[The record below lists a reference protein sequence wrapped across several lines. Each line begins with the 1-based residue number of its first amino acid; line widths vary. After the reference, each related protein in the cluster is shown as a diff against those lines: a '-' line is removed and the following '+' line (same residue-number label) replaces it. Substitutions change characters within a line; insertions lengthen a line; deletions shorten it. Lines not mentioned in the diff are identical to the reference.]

1 MRSARA
7 TLLLALACSNDTP
20 VRSFCE
26 SVCDW
31 AVACAGTTR
40 GLADPS
46 GLTGQ
51 CLRATRAAD
60 PTCAQS
66 EAGTVE
72 EPTRSVV
79 EACTAELDDLTD
91 ELSCAGF
98 VGTFDEIT
106 TSTLPAQCAG
116 VSPTAADAYRE
127 AQIAVAESGVELCER
142 FVDTVCVEAEA
153 CILGYG
159 TFPKEAIDAV
169 GGTPADVCRLRMD
182 AFTDQCV
189 AEGWWQPAESFLEQN
204 AAREAARQCVPET
217 IALRDDDCDALIASP
232 AGLPAVCG
240 QALEPG
246 DLTTIGEILVQ
257 LEADYAP
264 YL

>member
-26 SVCDW
+26 SACDW

-40 GLADPS
+40 GLADPA
-46 GLTGQ
+46 GLTAQ
-51 CLRATRAAD
+51 CLNATRAAD
-60 PTCAQS
+60 PTCAQAES
-66 EAGTVE
+66 GTVE
-72 EPTRSVV
+72 EPARSIV

-116 VSPTAADAYRE
+116 VSPTAADAYRA
-127 AQIAVAESGVELCER
+127 AQTAVAETGLELCER
-142 FVDTVCVEAEA
+142 FEDTVCVEAEG

-159 TFPKEAIDAV
+159 TFPKEAIEAV
-169 GGTPADVCRLRMD
+169 GGTPSEVCRERMD
-182 AFTDQCV
+182 ALTDRCV
-189 AEGWWQPAESFLEQN
+189 AEGWWQPAESFLEEN
-204 AAREAARQCVPET
+204 PAREAARQCLPET
-217 IALRDDDCDALIASP
+217 IALRIEDCDALIASP
-232 AGLPAVCG
+232 VGLPGICAA
-240 QALEPG
+240 ALEPE
-246 DLTTIGEILVQ
+246 DLTTIGEILVE